1 MASPYHEENVVKSQ
15 FRFLGL
21 AYPGVTMVEV
31 NRHSCVLIYRRE
43 SQNYFKSPEERGKLF
58 RLVGGREVK
67 A

>member
-1 MASPYHEENVVKSQ
+1 MASPYPEENVVKVNLS
-15 FRFLGL
+15 FRGWLTL
-21 AYPGVTMVEV
+21 ELTMVEV

-58 RLVGGREVK
+58 RLGGGREVK